1 MLNNQDWEADVRLD
15 VDGRGVVFS
24 LAYDWG
30 TWCYCVFR
38 VTILPEL
45 AASDDAD
52 DAPRY
57 RGL

>member
-45 AASDDAD
+45 AASDDA
-52 DAPRY
+52 PR
-57 RGL
+57 